1 MELLW
6 WILIEQV
13 MDISSPERAVPIPW
27 SRYVARNL
35 PTDLARYARFNLI
48 AVPFQGIEKRIA
60 EWSHIP
66 QNNGESMNLLK
77 YELGQEY
84 KPHFDF
90 FNGEEWTRNVGNRL
104 ATVLMYLSD
113 VEDGGETIFPNA
125 EGGAIK
131 VKPKAG
137 DAVLFFDLTTENQGD
152 NYSLHGSIPVI
163 KGTKWA
169 MTRWIRE
176 RKYH

>member
-1 MELLW
+1 
-6 WILIEQV
+6 
-13 MDISSPERAVPIPW
+13 
-27 SRYVARNL
+27 
-35 PTDLARYARFNLI
+35 
-48 AVPFQGIEKRIA
+48 
-60 EWSHIP
+60 
-66 QNNGESMNLLK
+66 MNLLK

-125 EGGAIK
+125 DGGAIK
-131 VKPKAG
+131 VKPGQG
-137 DAVLFFDLTTENQGD
+137 DAVLFYDLTTENTGD

-176 RKYH
+176 KKYHWTKSSARKIRKVAQIESIFVIYMHT